1 MVVHRSAD
9 KPFADVN
16 PLGVVVR
23 SVRPLD
29 PGASFALH
37 SGFLYRLDDGEPRI
51 QHLAFHLEL
60 EDEPAAAPYLWAD
73 VGLDEGNSRVVARGA
88 WSYASGYTLR
98 SRLRRK
104 LLRRS
109 NPRVHT
115 GRGWQR
121 VDVRHLCQGGPQ
133 AARL

>member
-73 VGLDEGNSRVVARGA
+73 VGLDEGNSRVVAAWLAVRGA
-88 WSYASGYTLR
+88 MPQDIPYGLDSAGSCFDDQTL
-98 SRLRRK
+98 
-104 LLRRS
+104 
-109 NPRVHT
+109 
-115 GRGWQR
+115 
-121 VDVRHLCQGGPQ
+121 
-133 AARL
+133 A